1 MSWFGAAGGT
11 DPTPSGGGDPAEH
24 RWRGGPDGA
33 AGEARD
39 RLTRRSDGREEE
51 AGPGPSVKDPEV
63 YEALRD
69 EGASKE
75 KAARIANAAAAQGRS
90 KVGERGGEASDYED
104 RTVDELRR
112 RAAELDIEGRSSMT
126 KDELIDAL
134 RGH

>member
-1 MSWFGAAGGT
+1 MAEKKKQ
-11 DPTPSGGGDPAEH
+11 DP
-24 RWRGGPDGA
+24 R
-33 AGEARD
+33 
-39 RLTRRSDGREEE
+39 
-51 AGPGPSVKDPEV
+51 PSVKDPEV

-69 EGASKE
+69 DGASKE